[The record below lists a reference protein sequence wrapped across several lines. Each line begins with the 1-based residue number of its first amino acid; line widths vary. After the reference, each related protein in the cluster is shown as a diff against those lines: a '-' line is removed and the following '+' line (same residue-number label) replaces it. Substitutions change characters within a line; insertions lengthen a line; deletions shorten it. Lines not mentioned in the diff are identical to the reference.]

1 MTQRVVIAFVLLVI
15 AAWWPAAQAHEVR
28 PGFLEIH
35 ALGGDSFDV
44 LWKVPANG
52 DYRLAMYVKLPAKCK
67 GAPSSGTFTGGAFV
81 ERWRANCPGGLVGER
96 VAIDGLSATR
106 TDVLARFIRE
116 DATTQTARL
125 TPEHTSFEVSA
136 EPNGWQVARTYLVL
150 GIQHILSGVDHLL
163 FVLGL
168 LFLVGSWRRL
178 VATITAFTLAHSIT
192 LAAATLGLV
201 YVPQTPIEAAI
212 ALSVMFVAA
221 EILHQASG
229 RPGLTARAPWVVA
242 FIFGLLHGFG
252 FAGALREV
260 GLPQSDIPIAL
271 LFFNVG
277 VEVGQLMFIAAV
289 VAVLWLASRL
299 MGKQAQGQRGPWQAE
314 ALLRTPVAYV
324 VGSTAAFWV
333 VQRVVAF
340 WAW

>member
-1 MTQRVVIAFVLLVI
+1 MMKQVLGALVLLAI
-15 AAWWPAAQAHEVR
+15 GAWWPIAHAHEVR
-28 PGFLEIH
+28 PGFLEIR
-35 ALGGDSFDV
+35 ALGDDTFDV

-52 DYRLAMYVKLPAKCK
+52 EYRLAMYVQLPAKCK
-67 GAPSSGTFTGGAFV
+67 GAPTSGTFAGGAFV
-81 ERWRANCPGGLVGER
+81 ERWRATCPGGLVGER

-116 DATTQTARL
+116 DTTTQTVRL
-125 TPEHTSFEVSA
+125 TPEDTSFEIAA
-136 EPNGWQVARTYLVL
+136 EPNAWQVARTYLVL
-150 GIQHILSGVDHLL
+150 GIEHILLGIDHLL

-178 VATITAFTLAHSIT
+178 VATVTAFTLAHSIT

-201 YVPQTPIEAAI
+201 HVPQTPVEAAI

-221 EILHQASG
+221 EILHQARG
-229 RPGLTARAPWVVA
+229 RTGLTSRAPWVVA

-260 GLPQSDIPIAL
+260 GLPQSDIPVAL

-277 VEVGQLMFIAAV
+277 VEVGQLMFIFAV
-289 VAVLWLASRL
+289 VTILWLASRL
-299 MGKQAQGQRGPWQAE
+299 MGKQADGQRGPWRAE
-314 ALLRTPVAYV
+314 AFIRTPVAYV

-340 WAW
+340 WA

>member
-1 MTQRVVIAFVLLVI
+1 MTQRVVIVLVLLVI

-35 ALGGDSFDV
+35 ALGADSFDV

-67 GAPSSGTFTGGAFV
+67 GAPSSGTFVGGAFV
-81 ERWRANCPGGLVGER
+81 ERWRATCPGGLVGQR
-96 VAIDGLSATR
+96 VSIDGLSATR

-116 DATTQTARL
+116 DATTQTVRL
-125 TPEHTSFEVSA
+125 TPEDTSFEVTA

-168 LFLVGSWRRL
+168 LFLVASWRRL
-178 VATITAFTLAHSIT
+178 VATITAFTLAHSVT

-201 YVPQTPIEAAI
+201 HVPQTPIEAAI

-221 EILHQASG
+221 EILHQANG

-260 GLPQSDIPIAL
+260 GLPQSDVPIAL
-271 LFFNVG
+271 LFFNLG
-277 VEVGQLMFIAAV
+277 VEAGQLMFIAAV
-289 VAVLWLASRL
+289 VGVLWVASRL
-299 MGKQAQGQRGPWQAE
+299 MGKQAEGERGPWRAE
-314 ALLRTPVAYV
+314 LLLRTPVAYL

-333 VQRVVAF
+333 LQRVVAF
-340 WAW
+340 WA

>member
-1 MTQRVVIAFVLLVI
+1 MLLAIGALV
-15 AAWWPAAQAHEVR
+15 PAAQAHEVR
-28 PGFLEIH
+28 PGFLEIREI
-35 ALGGDSFDV
+35 GQDTIDV

-52 DYRLAMYVKLPAKCK
+52 EYRLAMYVRLPPTCK
-67 GAPSSGTFTGGAFV
+67 GAPSSGTFAGGAFV
-81 ERWRANCPGGLVGER
+81 ERWRATCPGGLVGQR
-96 VAIDGLSATR
+96 VAIEGLSATR
-106 TDVLARFIRE
+106 TDVLARVIRS
-116 DATTQTARL
+116 DSTTQTVRL
-125 TPEHTSFEVSA
+125 TPEETSFEVMA
-136 EPNGWQVARTYLVL
+136 EPDGWQVARTYLLL
-150 GIQHILSGVDHLL
+150 GVQHILSGVDHLL

-168 LFLVGSWRRL
+168 LFLVGNWRRL
-178 VATITAFTLAHSIT
+178 VATVTAFTLAHSIT

-201 YVPQTPIEAAI
+201 HVPQTPIEAAI

-221 EILHQASG
+221 EILHQANG

-277 VEVGQLMFIAAV
+277 VEAGQLLFIAAV
-289 VAVLWLASRL
+289 IVVLWLVSQLVRKD
-299 MGKQAQGQRGPWQAE
+299 GEDERGPWRAE
-314 ALLRTPVAYV
+314 ALVRTPVAYV

-340 WAW
+340 WA

>member
-1 MTQRVVIAFVLLVI
+1 VLLMLGTVCVT
-15 AAWWPAAQAHEVR
+15 AHAHEVR
-28 PGFLEIH
+28 PGFLEIR
-35 ALGGDSFDV
+35 ALAEDTFDV

-52 DYRLAMYVKLPAKCK
+52 DYRLAMYVKLPAKCD

-81 ERWRANCPGGLVGER
+81 ERWRATCPGGLVGER

-106 TDVLARFIRE
+106 TDVLARFVRE
-116 DATTQTARL
+116 DATTQTVRL
-125 TPEHTSFEVSA
+125 TPEDTSFEVTA
-136 EPNGWQVARTYLVL
+136 EPNAWQVARTYLLL
-150 GIQHILSGVDHLL
+150 GIEHILLGVDHLL

-168 LFLVGSWRRL
+168 LFLVSSWRRL
-178 VATITAFTLAHSIT
+178 VATVTAFTLAHSIT
-192 LAAATLGLV
+192 LAAATLGWV
-201 YVPQTPIEAAI
+201 NVPQTPIEAAI

-221 EILHQASG
+221 EIIHQANG
-229 RPGLTARAPWVVA
+229 RPGLTARSPWVVA

-277 VEVGQLMFIAAV
+277 VEVGQLLFIAAV
-289 VAVLWLASRL
+289 VTVLGLASRL
-299 MGKQAQGQRGPWQAE
+299 MGKDVEGERGPWRAE
-314 ALLRTPVAYV
+314 ALIRTPVAYV

-340 WAW
+340 WA

>member
-1 MTQRVVIAFVLLVI
+1 
-15 AAWWPAAQAHEVR
+15 VR
-28 PGFLEIH
+28 PGFLEIR
-35 ALGGDSFDV
+35 ALGGEAFEV

-52 DYRLAMYVKLPAKCK
+52 DYRLAMYVKLPSTCR
-67 GAPSSGTFTGGAFV
+67 GAPSSGTFSGGAFV
-81 ERWRANCPGGLVGER
+81 ERWRATCPGGLVGQS
-96 VAIDGLSATR
+96 VGIDGLSATR
-106 TDVLARFIRE
+106 TDVLARFIR
-116 DATTQTARL
+116 DDQTTQTVRL
-125 TPEHTSFEVSA
+125 TPDDTSFKVTA
-136 EPNGWQVARTYLVL
+136 EPNGWQVARTYLLL

-178 VATITAFTLAHSIT
+178 VATVTAFTVAHSVT

-260 GLPQSDIPIAL
+260 GLPQSDIPVAL

-277 VEVGQLMFIAAV
+277 VELGQLIFITVV
-289 VAVLWLASRL
+289 VAALWTGSRL
-299 MGKQAQGQRGPWQAE
+299 MDRTGPREGGPWKAE
-314 ALLRTPVAYV
+314 AAIRAPVAYL

-333 VQRVVAF
+333 VQRIVAF
-340 WAW
+340 WA

>member
-1 MTQRVVIAFVLLVI
+1 MTKQVLGALVLLAI
-15 AAWWPAAQAHEVR
+15 CAWWPIAHAHEVR
-28 PGFLEIH
+28 PGFLEIRS
-35 ALGGDSFDV
+35 LGDDTFDV

-52 DYRLAMYVKLPAKCK
+52 EYRLAMYVKLPVKCK
-67 GAPSSGTFTGGAFV
+67 AAVVRHVRGRGVRRALASRLSRVKWGARCHRRTQCNAHGRPGAV
-81 ERWRANCPGGLVGER
+81 HSRGCDHADRAAHAGR
-96 VAIDGLSATR
+96 
-106 TDVLARFIRE
+106 
-116 DATTQTARL
+116 
-125 TPEHTSFEVSA
+125 HSFEIAA
-136 EPNGWQVARTYLVL
+136 EPNAWQVARPIFA

-163 FVLGL
+163 FVLGCCSWSAVGADWWPRSL
-168 LFLVGSWRRL
+168 LSQWR
-178 VATITAFTLAHSIT
+178 TAS

-221 EILHQASG
+221 EIIHQANG

-260 GLPQSDIPIAL
+260 GLPQSDIPVAL

-277 VEVGQLMFIAAV
+277 VEVGQLMFILAV
-289 VAVLWLASRL
+289 VAILWLASRL

-314 ALLRTPVAYV
+314 ALIRTPVAYV

-340 WAW
+340 WA

>member
-1 MTQRVVIAFVLLVI
+1 MTKQVLGALVLLAI
-15 AAWWPAAQAHEVR
+15 CAWWPIAHAHEVR
-28 PGFLEIH
+28 PGFLEIR
-35 ALGGDSFDV
+35 ALGDDTFDV

-52 DYRLAMYVKLPAKCK
+52 EYRLAMYVKLPAKCK
-67 GAPSSGTFTGGAFV
+67 GEPTSGTFVGGAFV
-81 ERWRANCPGGLVGER
+81 ERWRAACP
-96 VAIDGLSATR
+96 
-106 TDVLARFIRE
+106 
-116 DATTQTARL
+116 
-125 TPEHTSFEVSA
+125 SFEIAA
-136 EPNGWQVARTYLVL
+136 EPNAWQVARTYLVL

-178 VATITAFTLAHSIT
+178 VATVTAFTVAHSIT

-221 EILHQASG
+221 EIIHQANG

-260 GLPQSDIPIAL
+260 GLPQSDIPVAL

-277 VEVGQLMFIAAV
+277 VEVGQLMFILAV
-289 VAVLWLASRL
+289 VAILWLASRL

-314 ALLRTPVAYV
+314 ALIRTPVAYV

-340 WAW
+340 WA

>member
-1 MTQRVVIAFVLLVI
+1 MMKQVLGALVLLAI
-15 AAWWPAAQAHEVR
+15 GALCPTAQAHEVR
-28 PGFLEIH
+28 PGFLEIR
-35 ALGGDSFDV
+35 ALGPDTFDV

-52 DYRLAMYVKLPAKCK
+52 DYRLAMYVKLPAKCT

-81 ERWRANCPGGLVGER
+81 ERWRATCPGGLVGER

-106 TDVLARFIRE
+106 TDVLARLIRE
-116 DATTQTARL
+116 DATTQTVRL
-125 TPEHTSFEVSA
+125 TPEVTSFEVTA
-136 EPNGWQVARTYLVL
+136 EPNAWQVAKTYLLLGVEHILL
-150 GIQHILSGVDHLL
+150 GIDHLL

-178 VATITAFTLAHSIT
+178 VATVTAFTLAHSIT

-201 YVPQTPIEAAI
+201 HVPQTPVEAAI

-221 EILHQASG
+221 EILHQAHG
-229 RPGLTARAPWVVA
+229 RAGLTARAPWVVA
-242 FIFGLLHGFG
+242 FVFGLLHGFG

-277 VEVGQLMFIAAV
+277 VEIGQLLFIAA
-289 VAVLWLASRL
+289 AVGALSIVSQLF
-299 MGKQAQGQRGPWQAE
+299 GKGVRSERGPWQAE
-314 ALLRTPVAYV
+314 AMLRTPVAYL
-324 VGSTAAFWV
+324 VGATAAFWV

-340 WAW
+340 WA

>member
-1 MTQRVVIAFVLLVI
+1 VCVTAH
-15 AAWWPAAQAHEVR
+15 AHEVR
-28 PGFLEIH
+28 PGFLEIR
-35 ALGGDSFDV
+35 ALAEDTFDV

-52 DYRLAMYVKLPAKCK
+52 DYRLAMYVKLPAKCD

-81 ERWRANCPGGLVGER
+81 ERWRATCPGGLVGER

-106 TDVLARFIRE
+106 TDVLARFVRE
-116 DATTQTARL
+116 DATTQTVRL
-125 TPEHTSFEVSA
+125 TPEDTSFEVTA
-136 EPNGWQVARTYLVL
+136 EPNAWQVARTYLLL
-150 GIQHILSGVDHLL
+150 GIEHILLGVDHLL

-168 LFLVGSWRRL
+168 LFLVSSWRRL
-178 VATITAFTLAHSIT
+178 VATVTAFTLAHSIT
-192 LAAATLGLV
+192 LAAATLGWV
-201 YVPQTPIEAAI
+201 NVPQTPIEAAI

-221 EILHQASG
+221 EIIHQASG

-277 VEVGQLMFIAAV
+277 VEVGQLMFILAV
-289 VAVLWLASRL
+289 VTVLWLASRL
-299 MGKQAQGQRGPWQAE
+299 MGKQAQGERGPWRAE
-314 ALLRTPVAYV
+314 ALIRTPVAYV

-340 WAW
+340 WA

>member
-1 MTQRVVIAFVLLVI
+1 MIKQVLGALVLLAVG
-15 AAWWPAAQAHEVR
+15 AMCATAHAHEVR
-28 PGFLEIH
+28 PGFLEIR
-35 ALGGDSFDV
+35 ALGADAFDV

-81 ERWRANCPGGLVGER
+81 ERWRAACPGGLIGES

-116 DATTQTARL
+116 DATTQTVRL
-125 TPEHTSFEVSA
+125 TPEDTSFEVTA
-136 EPNGWQVARTYLVL
+136 EPDAWQVAWTYLLL
-150 GIQHILSGVDHLL
+150 GIEHILLGIDHLL

-178 VATITAFTLAHSIT
+178 VATVTAFTLAHSIT

-201 YVPQTPIEAAI
+201 HLPQTPIEAAI

-221 EILHQASG
+221 EILHQARGQS
-229 RPGLTARAPWVVA
+229 GLTARAPWVVA
-242 FIFGLLHGFG
+242 FVFGLLHGFG

-289 VAVLWLASRL
+289 VTVLWLASRL
-299 MGKQAQGQRGPWQAE
+299 MGKGAQGERGPWQAE
-314 ALLRTPVAYV
+314 ALIRTPVAYV

-340 WAW
+340 WA

>member
-1 MTQRVVIAFVLLVI
+1 MMRRAINAFVLLTML
-15 AAWWPAAQAHEVR
+15 AMCSLAQAHEVR
-28 PGFLEIH
+28 PGFLEIRAVGH
-35 ALGGDSFDV
+35 ETYDV

-52 DYRLAMYVKLPAKCK
+52 DYRLAMYVQLPAKCT
-67 GAPSSGTFTGGAFV
+67 GAPKSGTFAGGAFV
-81 ERWRANCPGGLVGER
+81 ERWRATCPGGLVGQR
-96 VAIDGLSATR
+96 VSIDGLSATR

-116 DATTQTARL
+116 DATTQTVRL
-125 TPEHTSFEVSA
+125 TPEGTSFEVAA
-136 EPNGWQVARTYLVL
+136 EPNAWQVAKTYLLLGVEHILL
-150 GIQHILSGVDHLL
+150 GIDHLL

-178 VATITAFTLAHSIT
+178 VATVTAFTLAHSIT

-201 YVPQTPIEAAI
+201 YVPQTPVEAAI

-221 EILHQASG
+221 EILRQARGQS
-229 RPGLTARAPWVVA
+229 GLTTRAPWIVA
-242 FIFGLLHGFG
+242 FVFGLLHGFG

-260 GLPQSDIPIAL
+260 GLPQSDIPVAL

-277 VEVGQLMFIAAV
+277 VEVGQLIFIVAV
-289 VAVLWLASRL
+289 VAVLSIASRL
-299 MGKQAQGQRGPWQAE
+299 MGRGTGSERGPWQAE
-314 ALLRTPVAYV
+314 TLIRTPVAYL

-340 WAW
+340 WA

>member
-1 MTQRVVIAFVLLVI
+1 M
-15 AAWWPAAQAHEVR
+15 
-28 PGFLEIH
+28 
-35 ALGGDSFDV
+35 
-44 LWKVPANG
+44 
-52 DYRLAMYVKLPAKCK
+52 
-67 GAPSSGTFTGGAFV
+67 
-81 ERWRANCPGGLVGER
+81 
-96 VAIDGLSATR
+96 
-106 TDVLARFIRE
+106 
-116 DATTQTARL
+116 
-125 TPEHTSFEVSA
+125 
-136 EPNGWQVARTYLVL
+136 L

-178 VATITAFTLAHSIT
+178 VATVTAFTLAHSIT

-201 YVPQTPIEAAI
+201 HVPQTPIEAAI

-260 GLPQSDIPIAL
+260 GLPQSDIPVAL

-277 VEVGQLMFIAAV
+277 VEVGQLMFIAGGRHRSLAR
-289 VAVLWLASRL
+289 VAAHGQGKPRAS
-299 MGKQAQGQRGPWQAE
+299 ADRGRP
-314 ALLRTPVAYV
+314 R
-324 VGSTAAFWV
+324 
-333 VQRVVAF
+333 R
-340 WAW
+340 

>member
-1 MTQRVVIAFVLLVI
+1 MTKQVLGALVLLAI
-15 AAWWPAAQAHEVR
+15 GTWWPVAHAHEVR
-28 PGFLEIH
+28 PGFLEIR
-35 ALGGDSFDV
+35 AVGSGTFDV

-52 DYRLAMYVKLPAKCK
+52 EYRLAMYVKLPAKCM

-81 ERWRANCPGGLVGER
+81 ERWRATCPGGLIGQR

-116 DATTQTARL
+116 DATTQTVRL
-125 TPEHTSFEVSA
+125 TPEDTSFEVTA
-136 EPNGWQVARTYLVL
+136 EPDAWQVAKTYLLL
-150 GIQHILSGVDHLL
+150 GIEHILLGIDHLL

-178 VATITAFTLAHSIT
+178 VATVTAFTLAHSIT

-201 YVPQTPIEAAI
+201 HVRQTPIEAAI

-221 EILHQASG
+221 EILHQARGQS
-229 RPGLTARAPWVVA
+229 GLTTRAPWVVA

-277 VEVGQLMFIAAV
+277 VEVGQLIFVASV
-289 VAVLWLASRL
+289 VAVLWLASGL
-299 MGKQAQGQRGPWQAE
+299 MGKGAKSERGPWQAE
-314 ALLRTPVAYV
+314 ALIRTPVAYV

-340 WAW
+340 WA

>member
-1 MTQRVVIAFVLLVI
+1 MMQAILKALLLLVI
-15 AAWWPAAQAHEVR
+15 GAVSAATQAHEVR
-28 PGFLEIH
+28 PGFLEIRAAGH
-35 ALGGDSFDV
+35 DTFDV

-52 DYRLAMYVKLPAKCK
+52 EYRLAMYVKLPAKCQ
-67 GAPSSGTFTGGAFV
+67 GAPTSGTFAGGAFV
-81 ERWRANCPGGLVGER
+81 ERWRATCPGGLIGQR

-106 TDVLARFIRE
+106 TDVLARFIRA
-116 DATTQTARL
+116 DATTQTVRL
-125 TPEHTSFEVSA
+125 TPDETSFEVTA
-136 EPNGWQVARTYLVL
+136 EPNAWQVARTYLLL
-150 GIQHILSGVDHLL
+150 GIEHILLGVDHLL

-178 VATITAFTLAHSIT
+178 VATVTAFTLAHSIT

-201 YVPQTPIEAAI
+201 QVPQTPIEAAI

-221 EILHQASG
+221 EILHQAQG
-229 RPGLTARAPWVVA
+229 RSGLTARAPWVVA
-242 FIFGLLHGFG
+242 FVFGLLHGFG

-260 GLPQSDIPIAL
+260 GLPQADIPIAL

-289 VAVLWLASRL
+289 VTILWLASRL
-299 MGKQAQGQRGPWQAE
+299 MGKGARGERGPWQAE
-314 ALLRTPVAYV
+314 ELIRTPVAYV

-340 WAW
+340 WA